1 MKFKWYEIP
10 YGEEVEIVNKDSRHF
25 RKRGI
30 VETSDPDGIGCSIRF
45 DNNEYDM
52 LCWEEIIPVQNILKI
67 TDLQPE
73 TLAQIFNQNYLYET
87 NRVIISF
94 RKFSCEEVENAYE
107 ELARKLADGEGRCD
121 NAEYVLALLDSML
134 GYDEEEFET
143 PIEEM
148 ITFVQWWVEGLRKHV
163 TSGNKNRRYFETKLF
178 KIEFIYLD

>member
-1 MKFKWYEIP
+1 MHMKNF
-10 YGEEVEIVNKDSRHF
+10 
-25 RKRGI
+25 
-30 VETSDPDGIGCSIRF
+30 
-45 DNNEYDM
+45 
-52 LCWEEIIPVQNILKI
+52 
-67 TDLQPE
+67 
-73 TLAQIFNQNYLYET
+73 
-87 NRVIISF
+87 
-94 RKFSCEEVENAYE
+94 
-107 ELARKLADGEGRCD
+107 ARKLADGEGRCD

>member
-1 MKFKWYEIP
+1 
-10 YGEEVEIVNKDSRHF
+10 
-25 RKRGI
+25 
-30 VETSDPDGIGCSIRF
+30 
-45 DNNEYDM
+45 M

-87 NRVIISF
+87 NRVIIYF
-94 RKFSCEEVENAYE
+94 RKFSYEEVENAYE
-107 ELARKLADGEGRCD
+107 ELARKHADGEGRCD

-178 KIEFIYLD
+178 KIKFIYLD